1 MNWNIKELKDKV
13 LKTHGKPSYLALS
26 PSLNSLIERQ
36 EFTRYHYHE
45 AKDVLEKH
53 MSEVSTEKEI
63 FQLAFSDPCLRTDQ
77 FEIDRLRARA
87 HITGCIQSL
96 HSVSD
101 IFSHVIY
108 HSLNLTDAKRECD
121 ITLHKVKIWLSKK
134 NHYNEIKNSLD
145 KLTDHQDYKYLTAIS
160 NYSKHRSII
169 SINFQFNLKKT
180 GKEMK
185 ELIFPP
191 FTYDGKSY
199 PSTPAYEFL
208 TSEFDRESK
217 LIIEAG
223 IKLNRLIT

>member
-1 MNWNIKELKDKV
+1 MNWNIKELKSKV
-13 LKTHGKPSYLALS
+13 LKTHGKPSYITLS

-36 EFTRYHYHE
+36 DFTRYHYHE
-45 AKDVLEKH
+45 AKNILEKY
-53 MSEVSTEKEI
+53 MNEINTAEEI
-63 FQLAFSDPCLRTDQ
+63 FQLVFSDPGSETEK
-77 FEIDRLRARA
+77 FETDRLRARA

-108 HSLNLTDAKRECD
+108 YSLNLKHAKNERD
-121 ITLHKVKIWLSKK
+121 ITLYNVKKWLDQEK
-134 NHYNEIKNSLD
+134 NHHELKNSLE
-145 KLTDHQDYKYLTAIS
+145 KLTDHQNYKYLTAIS

-169 SINFQFNLKKT
+169 SINFQLNLKKS

-185 ELIFPP
+185 ELVFPP
-191 FTYDGKSY
+191 FTYNGKRY
-199 PSTPAYEFL
+199 PSMPAYEFL

-223 IKLNRLIT
+223 FKLNQLIM